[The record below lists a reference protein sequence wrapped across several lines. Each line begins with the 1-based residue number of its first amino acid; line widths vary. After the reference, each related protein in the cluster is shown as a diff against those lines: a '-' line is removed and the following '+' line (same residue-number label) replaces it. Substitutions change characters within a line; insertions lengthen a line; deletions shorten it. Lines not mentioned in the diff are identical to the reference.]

1 MLFLGLIY
9 GDKEYL
15 KKLKDT
21 LEFDGEITYTHLFM
35 IFKYTRDL
43 AWDVFKKKYGNC
55 HTDDAMFFLE
65 YFIHDLSN
73 VRNLKPESGILS
85 IVDIDY
91 LRSIALSFMKGEFT
105 DKYLSKNDQKIRDI
119 LAGKEKRPVT
129 QFSDLLESMGF
140 VNLKANGN
148 PEPGQFHTFNI
159 YDTTC
164 GTLITHNGY
173 TFELIEDRVCFEIH
187 GNNVKSKKTFYPRIP
202 QSIRLTFNNLDE
214 ICEIFSRDSYASTF
228 DTLRFG
234 VSENTTYKNY
244 LNFNELEDKQP
255 RGCSTVHINDVYKF
269 CTFISEH
276 FYKKDCVKCE
286 FLPIFIHA
294 EIDAYRLRVFNE
306 REDIT
311 SITDIYF
318 MGGDELSPT
327 KDVQICDNSKD
338 TAGIFMIYMSY
349 SCIKKMKSVVTIY
362 SPYAFGEE

>member
-1 MLFLGLIY
+1 MIFLDLIY
-9 GDKEYL
+9 DDEEYL
-15 KKLKDT
+15 KKLEGI
-21 LEFDGEITYTHLFM
+21 LGFDGEITWTTVFM

-43 AWDVFKKKYGNC
+43 AWDVFKKKYGNDY
-55 HTDDAMFFLE
+55 TDDEMMFLE

-73 VRNLKPESGILS
+73 VKNLTPAVNHDMI
-85 IVDIDY
+85 DIDH

-119 LAGKEKRPVT
+119 LAGKEKRPVA
-129 QFSDLLESMGF
+129 QFSDLLEDIGF
-140 VNLKANGN
+140 VNLKDSCTPG
-148 PEPGQFHTFNI
+148 PGQFHTFII

-164 GTLITHNGY
+164 GTLITRNGY

-202 QSIRLTFNNLDE
+202 QSIRLTFNNLEE

-234 VSENTTYKNY
+234 VSGNTVYKNF
-244 LNFNELEDKQP
+244 LNFNELEDKDP
-255 RGCSTVHINDVYKF
+255 RDCSTVRINDAYKF

-286 FLPIFIHA
+286 FLPLFIHA
-294 EIDAYRLRVFNE
+294 YIDAYRLRVFND
-306 REDIT
+306 RDSLA

-349 SCIKKMKSVVTIY
+349 SCIEKMRSVVTVY
-362 SPYAFGEE
+362 PPYAFGEE